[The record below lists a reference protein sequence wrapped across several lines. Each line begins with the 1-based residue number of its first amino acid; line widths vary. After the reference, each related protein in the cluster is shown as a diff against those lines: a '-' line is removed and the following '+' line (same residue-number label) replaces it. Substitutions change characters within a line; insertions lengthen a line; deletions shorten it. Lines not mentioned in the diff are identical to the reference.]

1 MNQPGYFARHSLNYP
16 QAQPRYGGYDARRN
30 VRGHYGYENRYYG
43 QYRQGVAHHN
53 QGDPYTVRL
62 RVGDREYPGTKH
74 YGNLSISFLFY
85 MLHLFSYGSLL
96 FQFWTFETLFMCL
109 VDWGWDSLICLGQGP
124 TVQAARHDAAAKAI
138 DHIKQLGGIDTS
150 ENPPSENG
158 HVTEIP
164 ASSFQNDVNSELK
177 SPISLVYEI
186 ALKRNLNVIFDVLSE
201 KVRSDSCVCEPI
213 ETCSLTCFVCYL
225 NLCNS

>member
-1 MNQPGYFARHSLNYP
+1 MVLISILNIW
-16 QAQPRYGGYDARRN
+16 
-30 VRGHYGYENRYYG
+30 
-43 QYRQGVAHHN
+43 
-53 QGDPYTVRL
+53 DPLCV
-62 RVGDREYPGTKH
+62 
-74 YGNLSISFLFY
+74 
-85 MLHLFSYGSLL
+85 
-96 FQFWTFETLFMCL
+96 

-158 HVTEIP
+158 HMTEIP

-201 KVRSDSCVCEPI
+201 KVSSYMLPCEHI
-213 ETCSLTCFVCYL
+213 DNCWFWLFNSLGSTTHESI
-225 NLCNS
+225 CNSMPRGQFCCRRWG